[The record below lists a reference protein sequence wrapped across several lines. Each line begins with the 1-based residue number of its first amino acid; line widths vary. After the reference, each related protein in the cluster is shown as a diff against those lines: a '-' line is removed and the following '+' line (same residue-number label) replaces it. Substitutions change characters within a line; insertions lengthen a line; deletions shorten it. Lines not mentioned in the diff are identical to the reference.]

1 MEGRILISMGL
12 PPKEITQFEIEAKSE
27 SEIMEVEV
35 KLSEK
40 LKISLDK
47 PSRPC
52 QSYDNTGSSF
62 NQCMQNFFKEYFKKN
77 VECLLPSTVY
87 FFHF

>member
-1 MEGRILISMGL
+1 MEDRILISMGL

-27 SEIMEVEV
+27 PEIMEVEV

-52 QSYDNTGSSF
+52 QSYDNAGSSF
-62 NQCMQNFFKEYFKKN
+62 NQCMRNFFKEYFKKN
-77 VECLLPSTVY
+77 AKCLLPSTVY
-87 FFHF
+87 FFLF

>member
-1 MEGRILISMGL
+1 LDL
-12 PPKEITQFEIEAKSE
+12 PEKKITQFQIEAKAQP
-27 SEIMEVEV
+27 EIMEVEV

-47 PSRPC
+47 PSRHC

-62 NQCMQNFFKEYFKKN
+62 NQCVQIFFKEYFEKN
-77 VECLLPSTVY
+77 AKCLLPSTVY
-87 FFHF
+87 FFYF